1 MATECA
7 LAFISVKGPELVNPY
22 VGESERGVR
31 AVFARARAARPAVL
45 FFDEL
50 DALAPARG
58 RSGDS
63 AGVMDRVVAALL
75 AEIDGAQA
83 GGGGAQDVFVVGA
96 TNRPDLLDPALL
108 RPGRL
113 DRLVYVGV
121 AADPASKEQASAG
134 WGGWLAGGRGV
145 HEPAPRPPLTPT
157 PTHAPSCRSCGP
169 SPESL
174 AWPPTSTWP
183 PWRRRARRR

>member
-134 WGGWLAGGRGV
+134 ARGGGEGRGGGGGAPGGRGGSGGGALFGLGAV
-145 HEPAPRPPLTPT
+145 FAGHGGGACV
-157 PTHAPSCRSCGP
+157 CRGG
-169 SPESL
+169 
-174 AWPPTSTWP
+174 
-183 PWRRRARRR
+183 